1 MTDKKTTAKKKES
14 IHQALFRFHSL
25 FHGAQK
31 SGTNLHFKSTYFTLD
46 DLVTATTPVLQ
57 ECGLFV
63 LHMVHDNSLTTC
75 VYNAAGDEVH
85 SRIDLPRTEN
95 PQIMGS
101 NLTYFKK
108 YNLTGLLNIPEA
120 SDLDDDGNAG
130 ADAANLGER
139 AKKER
144 KARPPQAGA
153 TDQQIEGLRE
163 YQAKYALN
171 DRQNDYIDANIEK
184 LTILDAADLIKKL
197 DEAKAAGT
205 LKLKEKG
212 NE

>member
-1 MTDKKTTAKKKES
+1 MTDKKTTAKKKET
-14 IHQALFRFHSL
+14 IHQALFKFHSL

-31 SGTNLHFKSTYFTLD
+31 SGTNLHFKSAYFTLD
-46 DLVTATTPVLQ
+46 DLITATTPVLQ
-57 ECGLFV
+57 ECGLYV
-63 LHMVHDNSLTTC
+63 THIVSEGKLCTSVSNT
-75 VYNAAGDEVH
+75 AGEVVI
-85 SRIDLPRTEN
+85 SSIELPRTEN

-144 KARPPQAGA
+144 KARPPQATA
-153 TDQQIEGLRE
+153 TDEQKEGLRE
-163 YQAKYALN
+163 YQAKY
-171 DRQNDYIDANIEK
+171 DMSKRQNDYIDANIEK

-205 LKLKEKG
+205 LKEKTDA
-212 NE
+212 

>member
-25 FHGAQK
+25 FHGATK
-31 SGTNLHFKSTYFTLD
+31 TGVNPHFKSEHFTLD
-46 DLVTATTPVLQ
+46 DVVRATTPVLQ

-63 LHMVHDNSLTTC
+63 THYTHDGQLITALM
-75 VYNAAGDEVH
+75 NADGDAIV
-85 SRIDLPRTEN
+85 SAIPMPQTDN
-95 PQIMGS
+95 PQVTGS
-101 NLTYFKK
+101 CSTYFKR
-108 YNLTGLLNIPEA
+108 YNLTGLLNISEV
-120 SDLDDDGNAG
+120 DDDGNA
-130 ADAANLGER
+130 ATDAANLGEAHR
-139 AKKER
+139 KER

-153 TDQQIEGLRE
+153 TEQQIEGLRE
-163 YQAKYALN
+163 YQAKYTLN

-205 LKLKEKG
+205 LKEKTDA
-212 NE
+212 